1 MRWSLTNSKIVV
13 LIPSAGQGIRMES
26 AVKKPYLVLADKPV
40 LSHTIERFEHNTAV
54 DDIFLIV
61 HKADFEACKNSV
73 LEPYKYKKVRG
84 LIPGGETRQESVFNG
99 LSALADDVDYVIIH
113 DGVRPFI
120 NDEIIAKCLEAT
132 AEWGAAVAAVP
143 VKETIK
149 IGNEDHFIVQTPN
162 RKLLWRVQTPQVFRK
177 ALIETAHKKAIQEGN
192 GAPDDATLVERLG
205 TPVKLVM
212 GSYKNI
218 KLTTPE
224 DMQFAETIVK
234 YKNM

>member
-1 MRWSLTNSKIVV
+1 MNSRIVV
-13 LIPSAGQGIRMES
+13 IIPAAGKGERMDTG
-26 AVKKPYLVLADKPV
+26 VKKPYLLLADKPV
-40 LSHTIERFEHNTAV
+40 LSHTIERFEHNSAI

-61 HKADFEACKNSV
+61 HKSDFESCRNTV

-84 LIPGGETRQESVFNG
+84 LISGGETRQESVFNG
-99 LSALADDVDYVIIH
+99 LSALTDDVKYVIIH

-120 NDEIIAKCLEAT
+120 SDEIIAKCLEAT
-132 AEWGAAVAAVP
+132 AEWGASVAAVP

-149 IGNEDHFIVQTPN
+149 VANENHFINQTPDRN
-162 RKLLWRVQTPQVFRK
+162 LLWRVQTPQVFRK
-177 ALIETAHKKAIQEGN
+177 TLIETAHKKAIQEGH

-205 TPVKLVM
+205 SPVKLVM

-224 DMQFAETIVK
+224 DMQFAETIIK
-234 YKNM
+234 KNRIEH

>member
-1 MRWSLTNSKIVV
+1 MRWSLMNSKIVV
-13 LIPSAGQGIRMES
+13 LIPSAGQGKRMEA
-26 AVKKPYLVLADKPV
+26 AVKKPYLMLDDKPV
-40 LSHTIERFEHNTAV
+40 LSHTIERFEHNSAV

-61 HKADFEACKNSV
+61 HKSDFEACKNRV

-99 LSALADDVDYVIIH
+99 LSALADDVDYVVIH

-149 IGNEDHFIVQTPN
+149 IGNEDHFIAQTPN

-177 ALIETAHKKAIQEGN
+177 NLIETAHKNAIQEGN

-224 DMQFAETIVK
+224 DMQFAETII
-234 YKNM
+234 NNEIC

>member
-1 MRWSLTNSKIVV
+1 MNSKIVV
-13 LIPSAGQGIRMES
+13 LIPAAGKGKRMDS

-40 LSHTIERFEHNTAV
+40 LSHTIERFEHNSAI
-54 DDIFLIV
+54 DNIFLIV
-61 HKADFEACKNSV
+61 HKSDFESCKNIV
-73 LEPYKYKKVRG
+73 IEPYNYKKVRG

-99 LSALADDVDYVIIH
+99 LSALTDDVDYVIIH

-120 NDEIIAKCLEAT
+120 NNEIITKCLEAA

-149 IGNEDHFIVQTPN
+149 FANEDHFSVQTPN

-177 ALIETAHKKAIQEGN
+177 TVIETAHKSAIQEGN

-205 TPVKLVM
+205 SPVKLVM

-218 KLTTPE
+218 KITTPE
-224 DMQFAETIVK
+224 DMRFAETIIHNENVK
-234 YKNM
+234 N

>member
-1 MRWSLTNSKIVV
+1 MNSKTVV
-13 LIPSAGQGIRMES
+13 LIPAAGKGTRMDS
-26 AVKKPYLVLADKPV
+26 AVKKPYLMLADKPV
-40 LSHTIERFEHNTAV
+40 LSHTIERFEHNSTI

-61 HKADFEACKNSV
+61 HKSDFKACKNNV
-73 LEPYKYKKVRG
+73 IEPYKYKKVRG

-99 LSALADDVDYVIIH
+99 LSALTDDVDYVIIH

-120 NDEIIAKCLEAT
+120 SNEIITKCLEAA

-149 IGNEDHFIVQTPN
+149 IANEDQFIVQTPN
-162 RKLLWRVQTPQVFRK
+162 RELLWRVQTPQVFRK
-177 ALIETAHKKAIQEGN
+177 TLIETAHKSAIQEDN

-205 TPVKLVM
+205 SPVKLVM

-224 DMQFAETIVK
+224 DMRFAETIVK